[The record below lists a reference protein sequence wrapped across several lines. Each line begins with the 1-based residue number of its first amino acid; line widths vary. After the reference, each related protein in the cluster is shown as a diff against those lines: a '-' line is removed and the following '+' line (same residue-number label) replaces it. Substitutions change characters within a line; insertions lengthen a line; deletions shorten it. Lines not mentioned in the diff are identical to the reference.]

1 MSAKP
6 RSRTHTTLLLC
17 LYGLLC
23 ATEWLCSKARE
34 RIELMLF
41 PPKEPTPP

>member
-6 RSRTHTTLLLC
+6 RSRTQTALLLC

-23 ATEWLCSKARE
+23 AAEWLCSKARE
-34 RIELMLF
+34 RIELLLF
-41 PPKEPTPP
+41 PPKEPTPQ